1 MLIRL
6 TLCLFLA
13 ASACAWAQP
22 KLEIQTG
29 DKYNWGDVHK
39 SDDPLEARIPLKNVG
54 DETLIVR
61 NVRTSCSCTVAP
73 LDKDTLAPNE
83 TTYMTVKLDIRGK
96 MGKIEKSISIST
108 NNPVL
113 PVSYL
118 TVGAN
123 IIVPIAVTPAYFR
136 FPELAVGQKSTSTV
150 ELTNTTDEAIIIV
163 DAIPNSPVEL
173 DLKTPLVLGPGERVL
188 VNATILP
195 EKEGPLR
202 LNLSV
207 KTSNP
212 EQPFVEIRGFGHAL

>member
-22 KLEIQTG
+22 KLEIN
-29 DKYNWGDVHK
+29 DSYNWGDVHK

-73 LDKDTLAPNE
+73 LDKDTLEPNE
-83 TTYMTVKLDIRGK
+83 TTYMTVRLDIHGK
-96 MGKIEKSISIST
+96 MGKVEKSISIST
-108 NNPVL
+108 NNPTL

-118 TVGAN
+118 KVAAN
-123 IIVPIAVTPAYFR
+123 IIVPVAVSPAYFR

-150 ELTNTTDEAIIIV
+150 ELTNTTDEPIIIV

-173 DLKTPLVLGPGERVL
+173 DLETPLVLEPGERVL
-188 VNATILP
+188 INATILP

-207 KTSNP
+207 KTSHP